1 MYRMIYNVLLK
12 RRKTMASFALVAG
25 GVMLLFLTMAVRRN
39 NGDDDVSG
47 PTHILW
53 VLTYKIKCK

>member
-1 MYRMIYNVLLK
+1 MYNVLLK
-12 RRKTMASFALVAG
+12 RRKTMASFVLVV

-47 PTHILW
+47 PTHFL
-53 VLTYKIKCK
+53 